1 MKRGPVA
8 ILVGL
13 LSGALSILGASRAAW
28 AAGEDE
34 WQLSARL
41 GAANKNGSPLASWGP
56 AFALDLEYGI
66 DDGWSARASVGS
78 LAHPVP
84 AIMDVTPGGT
94 LRATTALVG
103 ASYTFDVLRL
113 VPYAEAGLG
122 VVYWSGGGEPG
133 HAAFAAELGVGADY
147 LLTPHW
153 SWGGCAQY
161 LFAPA
166 ELAGEAMQFGE
177 NPLAFSITVR
187 VSRVF

>member
-1 MKRGPVA
+1 M
-8 ILVGL
+8 LVV
-13 LSGALSILGASRAAW
+13 LSLCAGARAAR
-28 AAGEDE
+28 ATGDEE

-56 AFALDLEYGI
+56 AFALDLEYGF
-66 DDGWSARASVGS
+66 DDAWAGRVSVGS

-84 AIMDVTPGGT
+84 AVKDVTPGGT

-103 ASYTFDVLRL
+103 ATYTFDVLRL
-113 VPYAEAGLG
+113 VPYAAGGLG

-161 LFAPA
+161 LFAPG
-166 ELAGEAMQFGE
+166 ELASQAMQFGE
-177 NPLAFSITVR
+177 DPLAFSITMR
-187 VSRVF
+187 VSRIF